1 MKMRFGG
8 EKKITVEEY
17 VDFFTSGNSRNFT
30 ISYLNQILHMH
41 GFRKLHKLQK
51 KIVGEAVDTL
61 DLLDL
66 SRSTLKEAT
75 VSSPSSS
82 PLTLDEVIS
91 DIEALKWQE
100 CCLTSLQIINSQ
112 EITGSVP
119 KPKQKKSNKRKKAT
133 MKKSL
138 NAANFGDENDNT
150 MMMMI
155 PAIPRKMRNKKA
167 KKNLKSITTLVNDA
181 ASATKPL
188 SDYNFSSRF
197 TSIP

>member
-1 MKMRFGG
+1 MQFWLNRNL
-8 EKKITVEEY
+8 KIIKSFWE
-17 VDFFTSGNSRNFT
+17 FIPL
-30 ISYLNQILHMH
+30 ISIGQ
-41 GFRKLHKLQK
+41 

-66 SRSTLKEAT
+66 SRSTLKEAP

-138 NAANFGDENDNT
+138 NANFGDENDNT
-150 MMMMI
+150 MMMMMI
-155 PAIPRKMRNKKA
+155 PAIPRKMRNKKT

-188 SDYNFSSRF
+188 SDCNFSSRF